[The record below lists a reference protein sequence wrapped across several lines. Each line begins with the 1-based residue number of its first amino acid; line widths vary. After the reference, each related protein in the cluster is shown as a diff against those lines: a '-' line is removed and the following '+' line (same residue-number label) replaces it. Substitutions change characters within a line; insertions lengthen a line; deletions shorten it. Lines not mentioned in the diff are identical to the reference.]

1 MKIYFSGIAGSGIGP
16 LAEIALDAGY
26 EIVGSDPAASPFS
39 EELSKRGVVISQNQ
53 DGSFLEA
60 CHNDQPIDWLIYTSA
75 LPKDHPELAMAQ
87 KLGIKTSKRDEFL
100 AKIIKDKNLKLLAIA
115 GTHGKTT
122 TASMLTFTLQK
133 LNIPVSYLIGAKI
146 SFGPSGKFD
155 PNSEYFVYE
164 CDEYD
169 RNFLNFEPYISA
181 ITSLDYDH
189 ADTYPTSGDYIEAF
203 RKFAN
208 NSKRV
213 IAWKNQHGEIVQNI
227 PQSIL
232 LDDSDINQSIK
243 LAGIHNRRNATIV
256 QKILQQI
263 NIEAETDDILSS
275 YPGASRRFEK
285 LADNLYTDY
294 GHHPSE
300 IAATLELASE
310 LSNHVVLVYQPHQN
324 IRQHQLYRNYTDQ
337 FKRAEIIHWLPTYLT
352 RENPNLRVLTPREL
366 TANIENKQ
374 SIRFSDLNGELW
386 KQIKN
391 YRDEGKL
398 VVVMGAGTIDD
409 WARDKVASENPNQ
422 Q

>member
-1 MKIYFSGIAGSGIGP
+1 M
-16 LAEIALDAGY
+16 
-26 EIVGSDPAASPFS
+26 
-39 EELSKRGVVISQNQ
+39 
-53 DGSFLEA
+53 
-60 CHNDQPIDWLIYTSA
+60 
-75 LPKDHPELAMAQ
+75 
-87 KLGIKTSKRDEFL
+87 
-100 AKIIKDKNLKLLAIA
+100 
-115 GTHGKTT
+115 
-122 TASMLTFTLQK
+122 
-133 LNIPVSYLIGAKI
+133 
-146 SFGPSGKFD
+146 
-155 PNSEYFVYE
+155 
-164 CDEYD
+164 
-169 RNFLNFEPYISA
+169 
-181 ITSLDYDH
+181 
-189 ADTYPTSGDYIEAF
+189 
-203 RKFAN
+203 
-208 NSKRV
+208 
-213 IAWKNQHGEIVQNI
+213 
-227 PQSIL
+227 
-232 LDDSDINQSIK
+232 
-243 LAGIHNRRNATIV
+243 
-256 QKILQQI
+256 
-263 NIEAETDDILSS
+263 SS